1 MHALDKILTFNPVP
15 LPTHSS
21 RADGHRWCRRRE
33 HSGHE
38 CHPQGPACLP
48 TDGELCTLPV
58 KKMFLLIPAQWGNFL
73 VSFAQVL
80 QGTENTRNSE
90 ALGNT
95 GNVANIC

>member
-1 MHALDKILTFNPVP
+1 MFPFPLIHLVLMTIAGAGEGSIQDMSAIPRAL
-15 LPTHSS
+15 
-21 RADGHRWCRRRE
+21 
-33 HSGHE
+33 
-38 CHPQGPACLP
+38 PACLP
-48 TDGELCTLPV
+48 SDGELCTLPV

-95 GNVANIC
+95 GNVANVC